1 MKVLLLIGLIALMP
15 PELTDKEGEQ
25 ATPTLA
31 PSAQIEAPPSSSK
44 LDLIRRFLRA
54 VGRQAQLD
62 TGSFLE
68 RHAMPGGAMWQ
79 VTTGQPLTE
88 TFGEG
93 FARRRAALINA
104 YARHRDEY
112 QREYES
118 HVNWE
123 FTEDELREI
132 VGFLERPVGRH
143 FLDGRWRMD
152 AYVGTNTEEIEEQIV
167 REAMA
172 ALAQ

>member
-1 MKVLLLIGLIALMP
+1 VAGH
-15 PELTDKEGEQ
+15 DW
-25 ATPTLA
+25 
-31 PSAQIEAPPSSSK
+31 SA
-44 LDLIRRFLRA
+44 
-54 VGRQAQLD
+54 
-62 TGSFLE
+62 
-68 RHAMPGGAMWQ
+68 
-79 VTTGQPLTE
+79 LTE
-88 TFGEG
+88 SLGES
-93 FARRRAALINA
+93 FARRRTALINA
-104 YARHRDEY
+104 YARHRVEY

-152 AYVGTNTEEIEEQIV
+152 AYVGTNTEELEEQIV

-172 ALAQ
+172 ALTP

>member
-1 MKVLLLIGLIALMP
+1 
-15 PELTDKEGEQ
+15 
-25 ATPTLA
+25 
-31 PSAQIEAPPSSSK
+31 
-44 LDLIRRFLRA
+44 
-54 VGRQAQLD
+54 
-62 TGSFLE
+62 
-68 RHAMPGGAMWQ
+68 MWQ
-79 VTTGQPLTE
+79 VPTDGQLTE
-88 TFGEG
+88 SLLDGFG
-93 FARRRAALINA
+93 RRRAALIDA
-104 YARHRDEY
+104 YERHRADY
-112 QREYES
+112 QKEYES

-132 VGFLERPVGRH
+132 VGFLERPAGRH

>member
-1 MKVLLLIGLIALMP
+1 MNALLLLGLAALMA
-15 PELTDKEGEQ
+15 PEGTGRDNEQ
-25 ATPTLA
+25 APPALA
-31 PSAQIEAPPSSSK
+31 PSAQINMPPSPAK

-54 VGRQAQLD
+54 IGQQARLD

-68 RHAMPGGAMWQ
+68 RYAIPGGAMWQ
-79 VTTGQPLTE
+79 PSNGASRPE
-88 TFGEG
+88 TLAGG
-93 FARRRAALINA
+93 FDRRKAALINA
-104 YARHRDEY
+104 YARHRADY
-112 QREYES
+112 QQAYER

-132 VGFLERPVGRH
+132 VAFLERPVGRH

-152 AYVGTNTEEIEEQIV
+152 AYVGTDTEEIEEQIV

-172 ALAQ
+172 NLAE

>member
-1 MKVLLLIGLIALMP
+1 MWEV
-15 PELTDKEGEQ
+15 
-25 ATPTLA
+25 
-31 PSAQIEAPPSSSK
+31 
-44 LDLIRRFLRA
+44 RA
-54 VGRQAQLD
+54 
-62 TGSFLE
+62 
-68 RHAMPGGAMWQ
+68 
-79 VTTGQPLTE
+79 GQPLME
-88 TFGEG
+88 TLEEG
-93 FARRRAALINA
+93 FTRRRAALINA

-132 VGFLERPVGRH
+132 VGFLEGPVGRH

-172 ALAQ
+172 ALAR